1 MSRYSWCVFSCIVPL
16 MEVKHWQCSVLKM
29 ICRRKVLV
37 VLLLTFCVGAKG
49 CYVYPEGKT
58 DPCQNKTCHFYG
70 RCIPSDNGKSWQCI
84 CPQYCYD
91 YGDNVDNKPVCGS
104 NNVEYPNLCSFQKA
118 ACENQRNMTYTYGK
132 CGKV

>member
-1 MSRYSWCVFSCIVPL
+1 
-16 MEVKHWQCSVLKM
+16 MEIKHWLCAVLKM
-29 ICRRKVLV
+29 ICRRKVLG
-37 VLLLTFCVGAKG
+37 VLLLTFCVGTKG

-58 DPCQNKTCHFYG
+58 DPCQNRTCPFYG
-70 RCIPSDNGKSWQCI
+70 RCIPSDNGQISVCV

-91 YGDNVDNKPVCGS
+91 FGDNVDSKPVCGS